1 MIATLGLSVV
11 YFKLLSI
18 GTYVPMV
25 LINYKYPVLDKVIEH
40 KFFTDCE
47 KSFSIK
53 YPKLSKGLYLIGH
66 TINKSA
72 EFMSKVTIRQIQNYK
87 NIEVCPKKLS
97 KAIIHTSISYKL
109 LLPIYAYMSWSFAKK
124 HIK

>member
-40 KFFTDCE
+40 KFFTDCD

-53 YPKLSKGLYLIGH
+53 YQKLSKGLYLLGH
-66 TINKSA
+66 TISKST

-109 LLPIYAYMSWSFAKK
+109 LLPVYAYMSLSLAKK